1 MNPDLIA
8 AIGGV
13 ITASGL
19 VLTGILGTRS
29 KVKLDDID
37 RLNVELDEARD
48 DLAKERQERA
58 ADDASQKARHD
69 AEIARMEGRVA
80 ALTQQL
86 AERDRAIDKLDRLVL
101 VMRTHVARLS
111 RKIVDLGDEPPTRPV
126 EMDE

>member
-48 DLAKERQERA
+48 DLVKERQERA
-58 ADDASQKARHD
+58 ADHESQKARHD

-101 VMRTHVARLS
+101 VMRTHVAKLS
-111 RKIVDLGDEPPTRPV
+111 RKIVDLGDEPPARPV
-126 EMDE
+126 EMDQ

>member
-48 DLAKERQERA
+48 DLAKEREERVI
-58 ADDASQKARHD
+58 DRASQKARHD
-69 AEIARMEGRVA
+69 AEIAHMEGRVET
-80 ALTQQL
+80 LTRQL
-86 AERDRAIDKLDRLVL
+86 DERDRTINKLDRLVL
-101 VMRTHVARLS
+101 VMRTHVAKLS
-111 RKIVDLGDEPPTRPV
+111 RKIVDLGDEPPTRPA